1 MAFLSDLDKKI
12 SMLGQGAVQKTKDMT
27 DTAKMAAA
35 IRGLD
40 AQRKEA
46 FEQLGQF
53 YYDSYEKYGGDLA
66 DTANEL
72 ISRIENIEAQKK
84 QLQEQ
89 MQKIKG
95 TIFCPNC
102 HTEIPKNSQFCNVCG
117 TKIEHLQPEPIVQS
131 SGKKC
136 TRCGSPLDEGQLFC
150 TNCGAKVEE
159 SSDFAPTVSEPFL
172 NELEQGKFLC
182 PNCGKELKPEQKFC
196 TSCGA
201 KVGL

>member
-12 SMLGQGAVQKTKDMT
+12 SMLGQGAVQETKDMT

-40 AQRKEA
+40 TQRKEA

-53 YYDSYEKYGGDLA
+53 YYDSYEKYGGDLS

-72 ISRIENIEAQKK
+72 ISRIEGIEAQKK

-117 TKIEHLQPEPIVQS
+117 TKIEHPQSEQTVQS
-131 SGKKC
+131 SDKKC
-136 TRCGSPLDEGQLFC
+136 ARCGFPLDEDQLFC
-150 TNCGAKVEE
+150 TNCGAKVED
-159 SSDFAPTVSEPFL
+159 SSDFAPKVSEPFL
-172 NELEQGKFLC
+172 NELGQEKILC

-201 KVGL
+201 KVSL

>member
-53 YYDSYEKYGGDLA
+53 YYDSYEKYGGDLT
-66 DTANEL
+66 DTENEL

-102 HTEIPKNSQFCNVCG
+102 HTEIPKNSQFCNICG
-117 TKIEHLQPEPIVQS
+117 TKIEHLQPEPIVQYS
-131 SGKKC
+131 AKKC
-136 TRCGSPLDEGQLFC
+136 VRCGSPLDEDQLFC

-159 SSDFAPTVSEPFL
+159 SSDFAPAASETNL
-172 NELEQGKFLC
+172 NEMGHEKIFC

-201 KVGL
+201 KVRL